1 MIFLEF
7 SNIGF
12 TYLTVM
18 ISFFKDQ
25 SEKWLVPTFYDLITK
40 LLIYIIVLSQ
50 HNNYL
55 TQIIGPLKF

>member
-40 LLIYIIVLSQ
+40 LLIYITVLSQ